1 MLNKEDYKN
10 DIDMIVSIL
19 QKYCLDNNYINKK
32 NDRYFT
38 IDVPSF
44 KREKRLYHQFI
55 IRIDILLISYKISL
69 YHNGFD
75 NTKFIIDLTPYLS
88 IKYILP
94 SIIEKY
100 IKFIILYRRKILETW
115 DLYDDF
121 EDFNKNLQD
130 PHYIRDLKLN
140 EILC

>member
-1 MLNKEDYKN
+1 MLTKEDYKN
-10 DIDMIVSIL
+10 DIENIISIL
-19 QKYCLDNNYINKK
+19 EKYCLDNNYYNKK

-38 IDVPSF
+38 IDVPSL
-44 KREKRLYHQFI
+44 KKEKRLYHQFI
-55 IRIDILLISYKISL
+55 IRIDILFLSYKISL

-75 NTKFIIDLTPYLS
+75 NTKFIIDLTHYLS
-88 IKYILP
+88 IKCILP

-100 IKFIILYRRKILETW
+100 IKFIILYRRKILETC

-121 EDFNKNLQD
+121 EDFNKKLQD

>member
-75 NTKFIIDLTPYLS
+75 NTQFIIDLTPYLN

-94 SIIEKY
+94 SIIENY
-100 IKFIILYRRKILETW
+100 IEFIFLHRRKSIEIR
-115 DLYDDF
+115 DLNDNYR
-121 EDFNKNLQD
+121 DFNKNLQD
-130 PHYIRDLKLN
+130 PNHIRDLKLN